1 MLFLIFGSMDF
12 GVENIVQ
19 LSALLIAWLSVFCFC
34 YFFLYEERLETL
46 RGMIVSSQRN
56 WVYLV
61 EKFIEVL

>member
-1 MLFLIFGSMDF
+1 IVRKKGWVMLFLFFGSMDF

-46 RGMIVSSQRN
+46 RGMIVSS
-56 WVYLV
+56 
-61 EKFIEVL
+61 

>member
-12 GVENIVQ
+12 GVENIEQ

-46 RGMIVSSQRN
+46 RGMIVSS
-56 WVYLV
+56 
-61 EKFIEVL
+61 